1 MLVIVLKCHVHS
13 VVNGTT
19 LLFDL
24 FTFHISGITI
34 LDKIPDLKLLHD
46 QTYSILNK
54 QHFKNVNKS
63 WNNHINSKYL
73 INFIL
78 KKLYCHNL

>member
-1 MLVIVLKCHVHS
+1 MLVIVLKCNVHS

-34 LDKIPDLKLLHD
+34 LEKIPDLKLLHD
-46 QTYSILNK
+46 QTYCILNNNN
-54 QHFKNVNKS
+54 KNCIYK
-63 WNNHINSKYL
+63 
-73 INFIL
+73 
-78 KKLYCHNL
+78 